1 MAFLLEPNWRGRFL
15 ELLRRVSPFASGV
28 IRLAVPTDSLHD
40 NQLLSSRRLHLVARR
55 LNRGRCIMV
64 KRVGLAL
71 AAGLISVGWVTC
83 RGAQQMKHSQLVG
96 FTATTVTKDTDVIRM
111 TNLCQT
117 EVESEARI
125 CNSAEVTEAVSVTQS
140 SPARQ
145 SAWVRR
151 ASSPNSTAD
160 VSVAIIT
167 NSDRKIRLICDGSP
181 PPTNFQELT
190 ISDLLSLQE
199 CDSPHAIACCAPTT
213 VPEPTKSQ

>member
-1 MAFLLEPNWRGRFL
+1 MWCLDGPPWACRCDYPPDIALGAAFRDHP
-15 ELLRRVSPFASGV
+15 
-28 IRLAVPTDSLHD
+28 
-40 NQLLSSRRLHLVARR
+40 
-55 LNRGRCIMV
+55 
-64 KRVGLAL
+64 GLAPL
-71 AAGLISVGWVTC
+71 VRAPLSGTCVGWVTC
-83 RGAQQMKHSQLVG
+83 TGAQQMKHSQLVG
-96 FTATTVTKDTDVIRM
+96 FTATTVTKDTDAIRM

-125 CNSAEVTEAVSVTQS
+125 CNSAEVTAAVSVTQS
-140 SPARQ
+140 LPARQ

-151 ASSPNSTAD
+151 GSSPNSTAE